1 MKPRARK
8 QGLVLKELP
17 DEMLVYDLEHHRA
30 HCLNRTAAL
39 VFKQCDGSK
48 GVGELAEFFRN
59 ELGAPADEK
68 LVWLAL
74 EQLGRA
80 DLLQERLRAPS
91 RVGPHS
97 RRELIRRMGLGLA
110 ALLPLVTSIV
120 APTPAEA
127 SATCVTLCTGI
138 PNLTPC
144 GDCIDDCCWNEAC
157 CPNCN
162 IGNCS

>member
-1 MKPRARK
+1 MKPQARK
-8 QGLVLKELP
+8 KGLLAKELP
-17 DEMLVYDLEHHRA
+17 DEMLVYDLERHEA

-39 VFKQCDGSK
+39 VFKHCDGRKS
-48 GVGELAEFFRN
+48 VAELAELFQN

-80 DLLQERLRAPS
+80 DLLEERLSAPS
-91 RVGPHS
+91 RVGGHS
-97 RRELIRRMGLGLA
+97 RREMIRRMGVGLA

-127 SATCVTLCTGI
+127 AATCVTLCNAI
-138 PNLTPC
+138 PFGTPC
-144 GDCIDDCCWNEAC
+144 GDCISNFCDGAGAC
-157 CPNCN
+157 
-162 IGNCS
+162 I